1 MAARMSRKAL
11 EDVLARSRN
20 GDVAGALDLMTP
32 KPRRQRSLIQS
43 ATKSRQGRA
52 AQQAGGSFQTEI
64 RESLRLEADAGACVW
79 AEGNPRVRGAPGA
92 MFPVEKATVDFQLL
106 AANIP
111 IAFDCKT
118 FHSLESW
125 TLATVG
131 DEIEVERHRRQVEWL
146 MSFRKQGGIAFLLLY
161 EPKRARAWL
170 CFALQTLLA
179 GEAVKI
185 RTLTREQRGIPSRVV
200 DHLPAIVESPRMLG
214 PKWPILAAAIAHGRK
229 TLPLDSLFR
238 EVTP

>member
-20 GDVAGALDLMTP
+20 GDVAGALELLTP
-32 KPRRQRSLIQS
+32 KAKRSRSLIDS
-43 ATKSRQGRA
+43 AKHSRSGRN
-52 AQQAGGSFQTEI
+52 AQHAGASFQTEI

-106 AANIP
+106 ASNIP

-118 FHSLESW
+118 FTGREEW
-125 TLATVG
+125 TLAGSVG
-131 DEIEVERHRRQVEWL
+131 DPAELEKHRRQVEWL

-161 EPKRARAWL
+161 EAKRGRAWL
-170 CFALQTLLA
+170 CFQLKTLLD
-179 GEAVKI
+179 GGSVPI
-185 RTLTREQRGIPSRVV
+185 RTLERERGGIPARVV
-200 DHLPAIVESPRMLG
+200 DHMPAIVESARLTG

-229 TLPLDSLFR
+229 TLPAESPFR
-238 EVTP
+238 CE